1 MHVGLL
7 EQIMLEVMQ
16 LTDPQKAKVLAFA
29 RALRKKEDKDISAL
43 MESIVDENEEALK
56 ILAE

>member
-1 MHVGLL
+1 MGLL
-7 EQIMLEVMQ
+7 EQIMLEVLQ

-43 MESIVDENEEALK
+43 MESIVTENEEAFK
-56 ILAE
+56 GLAE

>member
-1 MHVGLL
+1 MGLL

-29 RALRKKEDKDISAL
+29 RAFRKKEDKDISAL

>member
-1 MHVGLL
+1 MGLL